1 MTVLA
6 FLRPASPQCV
16 SGLRG
21 PGARSLCQRLTVS
34 TCAFLRSVT
43 HSFSRRAARPN
54 VHRHRLTVAVTELAR
69 DRPQGRPRACCD
81 GCAYLWSMTH
91 WKSLPPHRAAG
102 HPQCR
107 PRANCDGCA
116 CLRPAFHPCVTCPR
130 GLAETFDDPEQ
141 FYNCGNIQALGIDTK
156 CVAVLVCVATAFVNR
171 TTTTMCLSLR
181 P

>member
-69 DRPQGRPRACCD
+69 DRPQGRP
-81 GCAYLWSMTH
+81 
-91 WKSLPPHRAAG
+91 
-102 HPQCR
+102 Q
-107 PRANCDGCA
+107 ANCDGCA

-171 TTTTMCLSLR
+171 TTTTTMCLSLR